1 MPRAQSAPVAAKQ
14 GEPVMAQNFSI
25 AADSKDRRTR
35 GLLAAS
41 AVAVSALLLAVAIS
55 TPSGAQEKEAAPNG
69 DTVYKVTDEPDTPPV
84 NYRSEQDPQYDTKQ
98 QHDAEMYA
106 EQYEKERRK
115 KQQNDKEQL
124 QRILDFSS
132 GGTDP
137 NSVNPSGDSM
147 GRY

>member
-1 MPRAQSAPVAAKQ
+1 
-14 GEPVMAQNFSI
+14 MAQNLSNSAGPGI
-25 AADSKDRRTR
+25 SMRAGNAGTGK
-35 GLLAAS
+35 GLLLAAAAS
-41 AVAVSALLLAVAIS
+41 VLVMALALAA
-55 TPSGAQEKEAAPNG
+55 PSQAQEKEKAPNG

-84 NYRSEQDPQYDTKQ
+84 NYRSEQDPQYDTKK

-115 KQQNDKEQL
+115 KQQEEKEQL
-124 QRILDFSS
+124 QRILNFSG

-137 NSVNPSGDSM
+137 NGVNPTGDSL

>member
-1 MPRAQSAPVAAKQ
+1 MAQPAPVTLKQ

-25 AADSKDRRTR
+25 AADLNDKRTK
-35 GLLAAS
+35 GLLVAS
-41 AVAVSALLLAVAIS
+41 AVAISVMLLAVTMS
-55 TPSGAQEKEAAPNG
+55 TPSRAQEKETAPNG

-84 NYRSEQDPQYDTKQ
+84 NYRSEQDPQYDTKK

-115 KQQNDKEQL
+115 KQQEDKEQL
-124 QRILDFSS
+124 QRILDFSA
-132 GGTDP
+132 GGTEP

>member
-1 MPRAQSAPVAAKQ
+1 
-14 GEPVMAQNFSI
+14 MAQNFSI
-25 AADSKDRRTR
+25 AANLNDGRTR
-35 GLLAAS
+35 KGLLAAS
-41 AVAVSALLLAVAIS
+41 AATVSAFLLAVTIAA
-55 TPSGAQEKEAAPNG
+55 PSVAQEKETAPNG

-84 NYRSEQDPQYDTKQ
+84 NYRSEQDPKYDTKE

-115 KQQNDKEQL
+115 KQQDDKEQL
-124 QRILDFSS
+124 ERILDFSG
-132 GGTDP
+132 GGTEP